1 MMAVQV
7 SRVTPCTSAGPPVGS
22 RKRGGRSESNADLP
36 LFFYF
41 LACVSIRF
49 ERALLFW
56 GLGVLDECMI

>member
-1 MMAVQV
+1 VEEEAKVMPI
-7 SRVTPCTSAGPPVGS
+7 SHS
-22 RKRGGRSESNADLP
+22 
-36 LFFYF
+36 FFYF